1 MWTYEMNQ
9 LQKLYPNLSW
19 DEMDDIRLYW
29 RVFYENPQ
37 KYKGTELETMVFNW
51 LKERYKDV

>member
-1 MWTYEMNQ
+1 MNQ
-9 LQKLYPNLSW
+9 LRKLYPDLSW
-19 DEMDDIRLYW
+19 DEMDDIGRYW

-51 LKERYKDV
+51 LKERYEDV